1 MSDLLAQI
9 VLAQRDVEDDG
20 WMNILVVIV
29 MIVFW
34 IVGAVVKAMKTKSEQ
49 QEQPSRVPNRKAPVR
64 ARAGAEH
71 GPAHARRHQAGPAQR
86 AERRPATET
95 KRTTLADLR
104 EAARKFAAE
113 AEQAFQPP
121 TKTPAPSPTP
131 RRQQPPAEPDITS
144 DALVKGEPVIPRTE
158 GLAEKQAA
166 AAKVPP
172 SPFLSDLLSDYA
184 DRDKLRRAI
193 LHYEILGPPLS
204 LRD

>member
-9 VLAQRDVEDDG
+9 VLARRDVEDNG

-34 IVGAVVKAMKTKSEQ
+34 VVVSIIKTMKTKSDE
-49 QEQPSRVPNRKAPVR
+49 QEQPSRVPSRKPPVR
-64 ARAGAEH
+64 GRAGSEQRP
-71 GPAHARRHQAGPAQR
+71 GQARPHPAGPAQHR
-86 AERRPATET
+86 EHRPATQK

-104 EAARKFAAE
+104 AAARKFATE

-121 TKTPAPSPTP
+121 TTRPTP
-131 RRQQPPAEPDITS
+131 EPQQPPP
-144 DALVKGEPVIPRTE
+144 KPVITPAATLSPDQ
-158 GLAEKQAA
+158 GPGGKQAA
-166 AAKVPP
+166 AVQVR
-172 SPFLSDLLSDYA
+172 SSEFLSDLLSDYA
-184 DRDKLRRAI
+184 DPEKLRRAI